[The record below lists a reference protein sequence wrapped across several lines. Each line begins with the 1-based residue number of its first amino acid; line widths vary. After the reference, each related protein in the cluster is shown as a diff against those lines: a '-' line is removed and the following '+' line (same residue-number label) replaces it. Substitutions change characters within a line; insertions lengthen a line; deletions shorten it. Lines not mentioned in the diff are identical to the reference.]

1 MKISDQLLSM
11 KNGDNRSLDIYSL
24 KTKKQILKI
33 KKKGDFGI
41 QTFDMLGHYIA
52 YSDCI
57 DTQIFKF
64 DPSELSL
71 VKLTK
76 KICHSNDDLHSIS
89 PALWLKLYADEYSN
103 SKMTNQQLKCIM
115 IGDDLKVRTI
125 HLETLEVTDLVDL
138 KDMLRPQD
146 GGRRFRKYDQ
156 IFNLVDF
163 DPRLQGMLTMNFVN
177 SDLFYMVQ
185 LNSQ

>member
-1 MKISDQLLSM
+1 
-11 KNGDNRSLDIYSL
+11 
-24 KTKKQILKI
+24 
-33 KKKGDFGI
+33 
-41 QTFDMLGHYIA
+41 
-52 YSDCI
+52 
-57 DTQIFKF
+57 
-64 DPSELSL
+64 
-71 VKLTK
+71 
-76 KICHSNDDLHSIS
+76 
-89 PALWLKLYADEYSN
+89 
-103 SKMTNQQLKCIM
+103 M
-115 IGDDLKVRTI
+115 IGDDLKVRAI
-125 HLETLEVTDLVDL
+125 HLETLEVTDLVEL